1 MTPSTACI
9 KARVDVAMAGGWRE
23 LCVCVCACVQHG
35 QIERHTLLK
44 ILRVLSDTL
53 QIHEMKVTMSDQPML
68 HFMKK

>member
-1 MTPSTACI
+1 MPSTACI
-9 KARVDVAMAGGWRE
+9 KAGVDVAMAGGWRE
-23 LCVCVCACVQHG
+23 LCVCVCVQHG

-44 ILRVLSDTL
+44 IFRELSDTL